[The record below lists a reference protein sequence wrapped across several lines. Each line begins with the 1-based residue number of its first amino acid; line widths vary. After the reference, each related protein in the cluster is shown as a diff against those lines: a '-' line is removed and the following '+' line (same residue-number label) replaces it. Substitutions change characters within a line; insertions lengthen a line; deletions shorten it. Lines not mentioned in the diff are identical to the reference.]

1 MRILILILLM
11 PLLSFAQRDSSIY
24 VAGPLGV
31 NGPVYYWKTPTQVKG
46 ILSISTISDTTITNL
61 RSEASGKQALLVS
74 GTNIKT
80 INGSSVLGSGD
91 LVVTGSGAAWGDITG
106 TIEDQ
111 TDLINL
117 FGGKVDT
124 SAISGTTNQIAYFS
138 SSNVLDALTTAT
150 YPSLTELSYIKG
162 ATSAIQTQLDLKA
175 PLASPTFTG
184 TVSGITATMVGLG
197 NVTNESKATMFTSPA
212 FTGTPTGIGIP
223 VYAQVTGS
231 NATTTGQALT
241 NITGLSVA
249 LTTNAVY
256 EFEAVMTGSTTAVTT
271 GTGYGVQYS
280 VAGGAVEA
288 FITASSTSTAT
299 KTLRISALNT
309 SAQAF
314 LTTSAQTGGILIKG
328 RVTTGANAGNLTIQ
342 HLKVTSGTSTI
353 FIGSFLKVTRI
364 S

>member
-1 MRILILILLM
+1 MF
-11 PLLSFAQRDSSIY
+11 PLSSFAQRDSSIF
-24 VAGPLGV
+24 VAGPENALG
-31 NGPVYYWKTPTQVKG
+31 PTFLWKTPPQVKG
-46 ILSISTISDTTITNL
+46 ILSISTISDSTITNL
-61 RSEASGKQALLVS
+61 RNEASGRQAVLVS
-74 GTNIKT
+74 GANIKT

-91 LVVTGSGAAWGDITG
+91 LVISGSGAAWGDITG

-111 TDLINL
+111 TDLVAL
-117 FGGKVDT
+117 FGEKVDT
-124 SAISGTTNQIAYFS
+124 SAISGTANQIAYFS

-150 YPSLTELSYIKG
+150 YPSLTELSYVKG
-162 ATSAIQTQLDLKA
+162 TSSAIQTQLDLKA
-175 PLASPTFTG
+175 PLASPT
-184 TVSGITATMVGLG
+184 
-197 NVTNESKATMFTSPA
+197 

-231 NATTTGQALT
+231 NATTTSTTLVDV
-241 NITGLSVA
+241 TGLSVA

-256 EFEAVMTGSTTAVTT
+256 EIEAVMTGSTTAVTT

-280 VAGGAVEA
+280 GAGGSVEA
-288 FITASSTSTAT
+288 FITASSTSTVT

-328 RVTTGANAGNLTIQ
+328 RVTTGANAGNLTIK